1 MNNKEHVLLC
11 VLGRTSCGKDTLVN
25 KLCERTGL
33 TAITSY
39 TTRPRRSN
47 EGNTHIFSTR
57 DEYEQMQADG
67 NVAAY
72 TEISGNIYWTTI
84 DQLYDHSVY
93 IIDYKGIETLR
104 KLNLPNLRLVTI
116 FINTPDNVRKER
128 ALNQRGDD
136 RLVFMKRDMAER
148 DQFRTMLRNAD
159 FDYAISNIDVA
170 KAYSVLRWISTVE
183 GAWNNGNKETT
194 YNVEDS
200 N

>member
-1 MNNKEHVLLC
+1 MENKEHVLLC
-11 VLGRTSCGKDTLVN
+11 VLGRTSCGKDTLVQ

-39 TTRPRRSN
+39 TTRPRRKN

-57 DEYEQMQADG
+57 EEYEHMQADG

-72 TEISGNIYWTTI
+72 TEIAGNVYWTTI
-84 DQLYDHSVY
+84 DQLYEHSVY

-104 KLNLPNLRLVTI
+104 RLDLPNLRLVTI
-116 FINTPDNVRKER
+116 FINVPDNVRKDR
-128 ALNQRGDD
+128 ALNKRGDD
-136 RLVFMKRDMAER
+136 RLTFMKRDMAER

-159 FDYAISNIDVA
+159 FDYAISNVDISRS
-170 KAYSVLRWISTVE
+170 YSVLRWISTVE
-183 GAWNNGNKETT
+183 GVWKNNLEEAANDE
-194 YNVEDS
+194 VS